1 MSRGIEDS
9 ERDEDTADGAYLV
22 PGLERGLR
30 ILACFSRK
38 EPVLSAPDISR
49 RLEIPRTTVFRL
61 LQTLEQMGF
70 VERASREASFQL
82 GVGALHLGFDYLSSL
97 PLIER
102 GLPVMQRLRDR
113 IGLTVHLVIRDGTDI
128 VYAARAEGPTSRL
141 GNFKVNLGT
150 RLPAHATVHGQVLLG
165 DLDIGDL
172 TKLYSGPDLPRFSP
186 NTPSTVIQL
195 YERIQV
201 ASRQGYGVSE
211 SYFESGV
218 SAVSAPVRCAAGNII
233 AVVAITIGRSKIDGD
248 LDRNLLIHE
257 VISAAD
263 EISKLL
269 RGERTPRRI
278 TRGKEDV
285 FSALR

>member
-1 MSRGIEDS
+1 MSRDIKDPES
-9 ERDEDTADGAYLV
+9 DEDTTDGAYLV

-38 EPVLSAPDISR
+38 EPVLSAPEISR

-82 GVGALHLGFDYLSSL
+82 SVGALHLGFDYLNSL
-97 PLIER
+97 PVIRR
-102 GLPVMQRLRDR
+102 GLPAMQRLRDR

-165 DLDIGDL
+165 DLDVVDL
-172 TKLYSGPDLPRFSP
+172 TKLYNGPDLPRFSP
-186 NTPSTVIQL
+186 YTPSTVIEL
-195 YERIQV
+195 HERILV
-201 ASRQGYGVSE
+201 ASRQGYGISE

-218 SAVSAPVRCAAGNII
+218 SAVSAPVRCKAGNIL
-233 AVVAITIGRSKIDGD
+233 AVVAVTIGRSKIDGD
-248 LDRNLLIHE
+248 LDRNQLVDE
-257 VISAAD
+257 VIGTAN
-263 EISKLL
+263 EISTLL
-269 RGERTPRRI
+269 RGEHTSRRN
-278 TRGKEDV
+278 TRGEEDV